1 MKVNIHGKGCIPGI
15 GSLAPTYGV
24 EMSYQQLQRLLNF
37 PAFRVFTANGNAQI
51 ITKKNIDEVVLG
63 NTAEPVKEVA
73 PVQVEAAPVEE
84 VVPEEAVDVEEL
96 ITAAEE
102 EAAEEVVDEPTPLE
116 VETVDPVDEGEQ
128 INDDETVAPVKES
141 SEQYYSKKNKKH
153 HK

>member
-24 EMSYQQLQRLLNF
+24 EMSYQQIQRLLNF

>member
-24 EMSYQQLQRLLNF
+24 EMSYQQIQRLLNF

-102 EAAEEVVDEPTPLE
+102 EVVEEVVDEPTPLE

>member
-24 EMSYQQLQRLLNF
+24 EMSYQQIQRLLNF

-63 NTAEPVKEVA
+63 NTAEPVKEVV